1 MESVQALAERKSEK
15 AWKKECNQWKKKV
28 GDLQREIASW
38 ELESRRRATEWEE
51 QAESNEVTAA
61 LLRQEKEVIF
71 FLSWCCMRIL
81 FIL

>member
-1 MESVQALAERKSEK
+1 MEAVQALAERKSEK
-15 AWKKECNQWKKKV
+15 AWQKECNQWKKKV
-28 GDLQREIASW
+28 GDFQREIASW

-61 LLRQEKEVIF
+61 LLRQEKEVIY
-71 FLSWCCMRIL
+71 FLCWCCMRIL